1 MKKKLIFIPSL
12 ALLIGLFTAT
22 EVSLAG
28 PPDGWGIAPHGE
40 TKVIQTGDSQPTDW
54 MVSPLGGPPDGW

>member
-12 ALLIGLFTAT
+12 ALLIGLFTAN

-28 PPDGWGIAPHGE
+28 PPDGWGIAPE
-40 TKVIQTGDSQPTDW
+40 TKVIQTGDSEPTTW
-54 MVSPLGGPPDGW
+54 GVSPLGGPPDGW